1 MYYSL
6 LGCRFMETEMQ
17 HRVAVVTGAAGGIG
31 RAACVEFA
39 RAGARVIAVDLVREQ
54 AEAVAAELRDSGA
67 EAIAIGADVSDAASV
82 EGYVA
87 CAVST
92 YGRLDVLFNNAGIEG
107 AIAPLDEYPLD
118 VYDRVMAVN
127 VRSIFLGLKFAL
139 PVMRRQGGGSVINCS
154 SVSGLRGSVG
164 VSGYAASK
172 HAVIGLTRVAAAE
185 AGAHG
190 IRVNAVCPGPIT
202 TRMMESIAQ
211 LTTPEDPAS
220 AAAAAAAKN
229 PSGRWG
235 EPLEVARVVAFL
247 ASDAA
252 SFVNGVAWPVDGGR
266 TAV

>member
-1 MYYSL
+1 
-6 LGCRFMETEMQ
+6 MQ
-17 HRVAVVTGAAGGIG
+17 DRVAVVTGAAGGIG
-31 RAACVEFA
+31 RAACAELA
-39 RAGARVIAVDLVREQ
+39 RAGARVIAVDLDQGQ
-54 AEAVAAELRDSGA
+54 AEEVAAELRDGGA
-67 EAIAIGADVSDAASV
+67 EALAIGADVSDAASV
-82 EGYVA
+82 EAYVA
-87 CAVST
+87 RAVAT
-92 YGRLDVLFNNAGIEG
+92 WGRLDVLFNNAGIEG

-127 VRSIFLGLKFAL
+127 VRSVFLGLKYAL
-139 PVMRRQGGGSVINCS
+139 PLMRAQGSGAVVNCS
-154 SVSGLRGSVG
+154 SVSGLRGSAG

-185 AGAHG
+185 AGPHG
-190 IRVNAVCPGPIT
+190 VRVNAVCPGPIA

-211 LTTPEDPAS
+211 LTTPDDPAS
-220 AAAAAAAKN
+220 AAAAAAARN